1 MRQVWRVLST
11 LRLPTLCEQG
21 LVARQSY
28 ALATFRSLWKPA
40 FQPLPSRFVHWRTPP
55 LPQPQPR
62 PQLEQCR
69 TFASKVKKYKM
80 KSYTAFKGRFK
91 LKANGEYK
99 RWRAG
104 KRHNAHSKVD
114 ATELKMVGDPRP
126 EAVERQIRD
135 EQEQILRELHR
146 ELESVDRRVTRSRA
160 RASSMHGGKRSRNC
174 ETREYSQGKL
184 PIRSNCRRANEGVR
198 LINAEIADMPEEACG
213 AEVLVPELTYAEPDP
228 EFDEEGDVLD
238 DGGLLSTDDSS
249 SVSDTDF

>member
-1 MRQVWRVLST
+1 THTHKMRERERETDMRQVWRVLST

-104 KRHNAHSKVD
+104 KRHNAHSKTNKQLRQLRRPAVVHSAY
-114 ATELKMVGDPRP
+114 ATVMKKLNF
-126 EAVERQIRD
+126 
-135 EQEQILRELHR
+135 
-146 ELESVDRRVTRSRA
+146 
-160 RASSMHGGKRSRNC
+160 HG
-174 ETREYSQGKL
+174 
-184 PIRSNCRRANEGVR
+184 
-198 LINAEIADMPEEACG
+198 
-213 AEVLVPELTYAEPDP
+213 
-228 EFDEEGDVLD
+228 
-238 DGGLLSTDDSS
+238 
-249 SVSDTDF
+249 